1 MARAAMSET
10 PASARSHRSGLI
22 VVVGLG
28 VVFFIIL
35 GLLIFSGRRK
45 DDLPPA
51 RAAELYVLPLRLR
64 VRTQPTSASP
74 VLTTVTRGQK
84 LKLLEDQGTWVR
96 VQTPAGDEGW
106 SERSYLEAAA
116 EFERRKGRTDAIRK
130 LPSLEGEVRSRTTLY
145 AGPGIFYPVVGELQ
159 PKTDVRVYT
168 RDHDFFAIDHEG
180 QIVYADVS
188 AINLSSA
195 GAQLEVA
202 DTEPSEPGEELT
214 NPRDPEP
221 EPTDSGPTAIAQEQP
236 IRTVPAVPDPI
247 GVYPAVPAGGTQPRV
262 INKVR
267 PHYPA
272 AAKRANVG
280 GAVVIRAIV
289 RKDGSVDEVEVLKDL
304 PHGLGDAAAQ
314 AVRKW
319 TFRPGTYRGE
329 PIDVYYTVT
338 VNYRME

>member
-1 MARAAMSET
+1 MSET
-10 PASARSHRSGLI
+10 PAATRSHRSGLI
-22 VVVGLG
+22 VVFGLG
-28 VVFFIIL
+28 LVFFIIL
-35 GLLIFSGRRK
+35 GMLIFAGKRK
-45 DDLPPA
+45 DRPPPP
-51 RAAELYVLPLRLR
+51 RTTELYVLPLRLR

-84 LKLLEDQGTWVR
+84 LKLLEDQGNWVR
-96 VQTPAGDEGW
+96 VQTPDGVEGW

-116 EFERRKGRTDAIRK
+116 EFERRKGRTEAIRK
-130 LPSLEGEVRSRTTLY
+130 LPSLEGQVRSRTTLY

-159 PKTDVRVYT
+159 PETDVKVYT

-180 QIVYADVS
+180 QIVYADVAAIDLS
-188 AINLSSA
+188 AA

-202 DTEPSEPGEELT
+202 DSGAAEPEGEMETPPGMEPSA
-214 NPRDPEP
+214 
-221 EPTDSGPTAIAQEQP
+221 TASVPPAMADEQP
-236 IRTVPAVPDPI
+236 IRAVPAVPDPI

-262 INKVR
+262 IDRVNPR
-267 PHYPA
+267 YPA
-272 AAKRANVG
+272 EARRANAG

-304 PHGLGDAAAQ
+304 PYGLGDAAAE

-319 TFRPGTYRGE
+319 KFRPGTWRGE

-338 VNYRME
+338 VNYRMD